1 MNQRQAGNVLK
12 RFAPKGEHPAFI
24 NDQEASWLKGM
35 GGSGKRTK
43 SGLKSYASTT
53 PQRGVNE
60 FGRGTEAPEVNI
72 FDNEISQ
79 EVQDREHARV
89 RDLQGSP
96 NNNSGGGRSTLSMG
110 GGGGMQTRNNQS
122 TSVSEIDRPTHEF
135 RQNIYD
141 SATDVMD
148 QEYSA
153 YDQER
158 FADASDDTL
167 TAQTGIR
174 SLQGTGQTAYG
185 EAGAVGKDVSGY
197 SAEQVK
203 GGNFLAGQGVDQY
216 MNPHTKNVIN
226 ANTDQAMKAMQ
237 MGRNQLGAQAQMAGA
252 GMGSRSAIEKG
263 VMAGEVMNNLNQQ
276 NYNALNQS
284 YADASG
290 QKRQDMAMNQASQ
303 QANQQA
309 GLDAQRVR
317 LQGAGAQVSATDA
330 GRGAGYQD
338 ASALSQVGAD
348 IEGRDQNDKD
358 FAYDQYM
365 EERDWD
371 RNNVSFGS
379 NVLSGAPVET
389 TTTQNNPQY
398 RNKNVDRNGKVISGA
413 AAEITIP
420 FLSTF

>member
-1 MNQRQAGNVLK
+1 
-12 RFAPKGEHPAFI
+12 
-24 NDQEASWLKGM
+24 
-35 GGSGKRTK
+35 
-43 SGLKSYASTT
+43 
-53 PQRGVNE
+53 
-60 FGRGTEAPEVNI
+60 
-72 FDNEISQ
+72 
-79 EVQDREHARV
+79 
-89 RDLQGSP
+89 
-96 NNNSGGGRSTLSMG
+96 
-110 GGGGMQTRNNQS
+110 
-122 TSVSEIDRPTHEF
+122 
-135 RQNIYD
+135 
-141 SATDVMD
+141 
-148 QEYSA
+148 
-153 YDQER
+153 
-158 FADASDDTL
+158 
-167 TAQTGIR
+167 
-174 SLQGTGQTAYG
+174 
-185 EAGAVGKDVSGY
+185 
-197 SAEQVK
+197 
-203 GGNFLAGQGVDQY
+203 
-216 MNPHTKNVIN
+216 
-226 ANTDQAMKAMQ
+226 MQ

-358 FAYDQYM
+358 FAYDEYM

-398 RNKNVDRNGKVISGA
+398 RNQNVDKFGRVISGA
-413 AAEITIP
+413 ATGWLASGGNPYGAAAGATAG
-420 FLSTF
+420 FFG

>member
-43 SGLKSYASTT
+43 SGLKSYAYE
-53 PQRGVNE
+53 G
-60 FGRGTEAPEVNI
+60 
-72 FDNEISQ
+72 
-79 EVQDREHARV
+79 
-89 RDLQGSP
+89 
-96 NNNSGGGRSTLSMG
+96 
-110 GGGGMQTRNNQS
+110 RNNQS
-122 TSVSEIDRPTHEF
+122 SSVSEIDRPTHEF
-135 RQNIYD
+135 RENIYD
-141 SATDVMD
+141 SATGVMG
-148 QEYSA
+148 QEYQSYGDATGTMTDSA
-153 YDQER
+153 GLTEGQTGYDATSATSVGGNDR

-167 TAQTGIR
+167 DAQTGIR

-379 NVLSGAPVET
+379 NVLSGAPIET

-413 AAEITIP
+413 AAGWLAGGP
-420 FLSTF
+420 YGAAAGAAAGYFG